1 MQKRVPID
9 HSQVKDFALPIG
21 RKSKENRPPLQHIS
35 QPVSNTIDSAVCTAN
50 KIPRVQNQATS
61 SKVTKKR
68 KPKNTAPHSKYFKST
83 VSYGRKPY
91 F

>member
-21 RKSKENRPPLQHIS
+21 RKSKENRPPLQAIC
-35 QPVSNTIDSAVCTAN
+35 QPVSNTSSTIDSAVYTAN

-68 KPKNTAPHSKYFKST
+68 KPKNTAPHSKYFKI
-83 VSYGRKPY
+83 P
-91 F
+91 